1 MKFQL
6 ALATKY
12 MRGRKLRTFLTT
24 LAIVIGVMVI
34 FGMGTLL
41 PTFTDAFNRSL
52 LAASGQADVMITHKT
67 GEPFSAT
74 TMNKVKTLDG
84 IAAIGGSL
92 ERTINLP
99 PDFYGKNSTVSAL
112 SLVGVDPA
120 VAPELHD
127 YRVTQGRFLKQGD
140 GNVAVI
146 SERLADSLGVKLNDT
161 MKLPTT
167 EGVVRLT
174 IAGLMP
180 GRALVG
186 NEQVLV
192 TLAQAQ
198 KLLDAAGRINVI
210 EANLTTKEKT
220 ASDAIVNNIKA
231 QLGDTYTLG
240 GLTSGSEFASAMQMG
255 GVIFNMLGVLT
266 LAMGGFIIFNTFRT
280 IVAERRH
287 DIGML
292 RAIGANRTAI
302 ISIVLTEGL
311 VQGVVGTGIGIGLG
325 YLLGAGM
332 AALISPFMKQLMN
345 TELAPPAV
353 DPALLVVS
361 IVLGVGV
368 TLFSGLVPALNASR
382 VTPMEAL
389 RPPLSQVMQRIS
401 RVGTVVGAVMLFA
414 AIVGLLTGSFALVAL
429 GGLLVLVGLVLVA
442 PALVKPIAKLF
453 GALLAVIFAR
463 DGTGELAQ
471 GNLTRQPTRA
481 AITASATMIGLAI
494 VVGAGGMIFSLT
506 DTVTS
511 MFDKTLGSD
520 YLLIPPSVAIWKG
533 DVGASETLKGK
544 LSSIPGVSAVN
555 SLRYAQSSI
564 QSALLKTGTS
574 DAAIS
579 VLGIDP
585 IAYPK
590 ISGMDFQS
598 GDAQAAFDALA
609 AGGRNAIVNGILA
622 TPLGLKV
629 GDDIP
634 LATPTGQQ
642 NYRIIAI
649 GSDVLS
655 MKINTAYISQANM
668 KLDFNKSEDILYQV
682 NLAKGADAATA
693 EQWLNQI
700 VANYPQFRLVAGRAY
715 SAEFMVQ
722 YEAII
727 SGFYVLLAVLVFP
740 SLIAI
745 LNTLAIGVIERT
757 REIGML
763 RAIGA
768 TRRQVWK
775 TIVAEALLLAAL
787 GTAFGI
793 LAGLY
798 LSYMFV
804 EGLNASGIMK
814 MSYTFP
820 LAGVLAAIAAGLIF
834 GVLAALLPARQAS
847 RMEIIKAL
855 RYE

>member
-1 MKFQL
+1 MNFQL
-6 ALATKY
+6 SLAARY
-12 MRGRKLRTFLTT
+12 LWGRKLRSFLTT

-34 FGMGTLL
+34 FGMGILL
-41 PTFTDAFNRSL
+41 PTFTDAFNKSM
-52 LAASGQADVMITHKT
+52 LAASGQTDVMITHKT
-67 GEPFSAT
+67 GESFSAT
-74 TMNKVKTLDG
+74 TLNKIKTLEG
-84 IAAIGGSL
+84 IAVIGGSL

-112 SLVGVDPA
+112 LLVGVDPN
-120 VAPELHD
+120 VAPSLHD
-127 YRVTQGRFLKQGD
+127 YQITQGRFLKQGD
-140 GNVAVI
+140 GNVVVI
-146 SERLADSLGVKLNDT
+146 SERLADSIGVKLNDT

-167 EGVVRLT
+167 QGVVKLT
-174 IAGLMP
+174 IVGLTP

-186 NEQVLV
+186 NEQALI
-192 TLAQAQ
+192 TLTQAQ
-198 KLLDAAGRINVI
+198 KLLDAAGRINII
-210 EANLTTKEKT
+210 EANLTTKDK
-220 ASDAIVNNIKA
+220 AQSDVTVNNIKA
-231 QLGDTYTLG
+231 QLGNTYTLG
-240 GLTSGSEFASAMQMG
+240 GLTSGSEFATTMQTA
-255 GVIFNMLGVLT
+255 GVIFNMLGILA

-292 RAIGANRTAI
+292 RAIGANRGTI
-302 ISIVLTEGL
+302 IGLVLTEGL
-311 VQGVVGTGIGIGLG
+311 VLGVIGTAIGIGLG
-325 YLLGAGM
+325 YLLGVGIT
-332 AALISPFMKQLMN
+332 AAMNPFMKQLLSI
-345 TELAPPAV
+345 ELTPVV
-353 DPALLVVS
+353 DPSIFVVS

-368 TLFSGLVPALNASR
+368 TLFSGLLPAISASR

-389 RPPLSQVMQRIS
+389 RPSLGETMQRIS
-401 RVGTVVGAVMLFA
+401 RIGTLVGAVMIVLA
-414 AIVGLLTGSFALVAL
+414 VVGLLSGNFALVAL

-442 PALVKPIAKLF
+442 PALVKPIANMF
-453 GALLAVIFAR
+453 GALLALIFAR
-463 DGTGELAQ
+463 EGTNELAQ
-471 GNLTRQPTRA
+471 ANLTRQPSRA

-494 VVGAGGMIFSLT
+494 VVGAGGMLFSIVGLAE
-506 DTVTS
+506 D
-511 MFDKTLGSD
+511 MFNRSLGSD
-520 YLLIPPSVAIWKG
+520 YLLIPPSVALWKG

-564 QSALLKTGTS
+564 SSASLKTGTGET
-574 DAAIS
+574 DIS

-585 IAYPK
+585 VQYAK
-590 ISGMDFQS
+590 MSGMDFMS
-598 GDAQAAFDALA
+598 GDAQDAFNALA
-609 AGGRNAIVNGILA
+609 SHERNVIVNGILA

-629 GDDIP
+629 GDVIP
-634 LATPTGQQ
+634 LATPTGEQ
-642 NYRIIAI
+642 NYRIVAI

-655 MKINTAYISQANM
+655 IKINTAYISQANM

-682 NLAKGADAATA
+682 NLAPGADAATA
-693 EQWLNQI
+693 EQWLNQV
-700 VANYPQFRLVAGRAY
+700 VAVYPQFRLVSGHAY

-722 YEAII
+722 YESII
-727 SGFYVLLAVLVFP
+727 SVFYVLLAVLAFP

-768 TRRQVWK
+768 TRGQVWK
-775 TIVAEALLLAAL
+775 TIVAEALLLSAM

-798 LSYMFV
+798 LSYVFV
-804 EGLNASGIMK
+804 EGLSAGGYMK
-814 MSYTFP
+814 MAYTFP

-834 GVLAALLPARQAS
+834 GVLAALMPARQAS
-847 RMEIIKAL
+847 SMRIIEAL